1 MRINSKAD
9 LAISS
14 LIAPSLLLLCEQL
27 TIYLSKCVLH
37 YQVSSSFEASPSFN
51 AMTWFYICTVHFLPY
66 MLLIYLNTG
75 LILTVLKANRQRSA
89 LRCISRSFKS
99 LTVASHR
106 LSIFD
111 NGPICNVN
119 YKNANNDHD
128 DSVNIIKNKSK
139 KRQRIVKMLKCRTSS
154 VTNAESELFQMKEN
168 YHCRIRLPS
177 LNFPQSSLESG
188 TCQINQ
194 LLGKTE
200 AKSFCN
206 TREPCPTRKCFDD
219 ISSSRPR
226 NSTILLP
233 QMQGKS
239 IKLFQRRYM
248 NSDLY
253 IYGPPNRNVRRIS
266 LPGEMKH
273 GRASTLCQDLPIH
286 GSASF
291 IQQQQQQPRIL
302 SQRQS
307 NYFSSEQM
315 RMTVTCISIICLFLL
330 CIIPSAFSNRP
341 IAKALFGKGL
351 SMVEFTRGRFY
362 NRLRTATNFLV
373 YCNLSLN
380 FVLYCVFNH
389 RFLVTLKRL
398 VELRLQKITSSC
410 GRGRHPRPSRCGVY
424 GNSVCHSYRRE
435 QQLDLSGGRRESE
448 AVEVPSDS
456 SIVRRQRDK
465 SFRRNLSVDCGSES
479 FWGRRNMHAN
489 GCHSE

>member
-1 MRINSKAD
+1 M
-9 LAISS
+9 
-14 LIAPSLLLLCEQL
+14 
-27 TIYLSKCVLH
+27 YLSKCILY

-66 MLLIYLNTG
+66 VLLIYLNAG
-75 LILTVLKANRQRSA
+75 LILTVLRANRQRSA

-99 LTVASHR
+99 ITVTSRR

-111 NGPICNVN
+111 NDNVCHVG
-119 YKNANNDHD
+119 YKNANDDPD
-128 DSVNIIKNKSK
+128 DSVNNNIINKTK
-139 KRQRIVKMLKCRTSS
+139 TRQIIERMLKCRTSS
-154 VTNAESELFQMKEN
+154 VTNTEIEFLQMKEN
-168 YHCRIRLPS
+168 HHCRIRIPS
-177 LNFPQSSLESG
+177 LHSPRSSLESG

-194 LLGKTE
+194 LRGRTE
-200 AKSFCN
+200 ARSSCN
-206 TREPCPTRKCFDD
+206 MKEPRPSRKFFDGF
-219 ISSSRPR
+219 SNSRPT

-233 QMQGKS
+233 QVQGKS
-239 IKLFQRRYM
+239 TKLFQGRYT

-253 IYGPPNRNVRRIS
+253 IFSPPNRITSCVS
-266 LPGEMKH
+266 LPGVMKH
-273 GRASTLCQDLPIH
+273 DRVSTLCQDLPIQ
-286 GSASF
+286 GSASL
-291 IQQQQQQPRIL
+291 IQQQQPRIL

-398 VELRLQKITSSC
+398 VEMRFQKIASTC
-410 GRGRHPRPSRCGVY
+410 GRGRHPRPSRGGVY
-424 GNSVCHSYRRE
+424 GNSVCRYYRRE
-435 QQLDLSGGRRESE
+435 HQLDLSGGHRESE
-448 AVEVPSDS
+448 AVEIPSDS
-456 SIVRRQRDK
+456 SIVRRQGDK
-465 SFRRNLSVDCGSES
+465 NFRRNRSFDCVTES
-479 FWGRRNMHAN
+479 FWGRCKTHAN